1 MTENMHEWKIK
12 RQGLGGHIVIRC
24 EKSQEELTIDEAES
38 RLNEYETLKAAT
50 ERLSAGMAIVLANA
64 LDDIAVAW
72 DGKDAG
78 KGPRDLRAYADTLES
93 K

>member
-1 MTENMHEWKIK
+1 MPEHEWKIK

-24 EKSQEELTIDEAES
+24 EKSQEELMIDEAES

-50 ERLSAGMAIVLANA
+50 EELSAEDARFAVKRIEAHIGYEWDDDEGTMCA
-64 LDDIAVAW
+64 LD
-72 DGKDAG
+72 
-78 KGPRDLRAYADTLES
+78 AYADTLEG